1 MTFDVIFL
9 FASTVGGNRMYQV
22 KQWIQ
27 PLQRLS
33 KKTSLAF
40 VTDNQLAADAA
51 REAGL
56 EVRQYPSAQ
65 SSVSVFADLE
75 PKVVLYPRKGYDSQ
89 LHTAYPNAF
98 HVFIG
103 HGESDKAYTA
113 DNHMRYFDYIFL
125 AGEMGKQRL
134 RENLFDYPTEGRS
147 VLTGRPQLLDELPTP
162 PGDFVKNPAKK
173 TIIYTPT
180 SDFLTPINQYAS
192 IASHGVALME
202 TLLAAGDEYQV
213 IYKPHPLLGSKL
225 PANLAAHKKVL
236 EMIENANSDH
246 YYDTSPFGWQL
257 GYADIMITDVS
268 AVAYDWLATGKP
280 LVVTKP
286 PHPKAWIYETGLLG
300 AFDLLEPK
308 DVPQI
313 IDRLNFESQDEAT
326 KASHESW
333 RKRYYSDP
341 SDAKGNELF
350 ITETLSLVKG
360 WKARFGSKPK
370 FEFTVAKT
378 AQTSVAPQNRP
389 SLKARLSKFA
399 KKSIHNALTGKSF
412 TERSL
417 IYHFSSKPLKLAG
430 LPAPAKGEK
439 TVLMISNL
447 SVMVA
452 ALNKTLRDSKLRGK
466 YRVVYVPSGGF
477 VRKVLERGRF
487 KELYYTAHMREN
499 DFGLRYTAAK
509 HILLLDHATGKDPI
523 DHNLIAYHEIKVTN
537 PARIEQI
544 EKTLF
549 KPEGWVF
556 S

>member
-9 FASTVGGNRMYQV
+9 FVSTVGGNRMYQV

-33 KKTSLAF
+33 KQTSLAF

-56 EVRQYPSAQ
+56 EVRQYSSAQ

-75 PKVVLYPRKGYDSQ
+75 PKVILYPRKGYDSQ

-113 DNHMRYFDYIFL
+113 DNHMRYFDHLFL

-134 RENLFDYPTEGRS
+134 RENLFEYPTEGRS
-147 VLTGRPQLLDELPTP
+147 VLTGRPQLLDELPIP
-162 PGDFVKNPAKK
+162 PSDFAKNPAKK

-192 IASHGVALME
+192 IASHGVALVE
-202 TLLAAGDEYQV
+202 TLLAAGNEYQV

-236 EMIENANSDH
+236 EMIEAAGSDH

-280 LVVTKP
+280 LVVTRP

-300 AFDLLEPK
+300 AFDLLEAS

-313 IDRLNFESQDEAT
+313 IERLNFESQDEAT

-341 SDAKGNELF
+341 ADAKGNEKF
-350 ITETLSLVKG
+350 ITETLALVKG
-360 WKARFGSKPK
+360 WEARFGSKPK
-370 FEFTVAKT
+370 FEIAVSKS
-378 AQTSVAPQNRP
+378 AQVSSSTSTKPN
-389 SLKARLSKFA
+389 LKARFSKIA
-399 KKSIHNALTGKSF
+399 KKSIHDLLTGKSF
-412 TERSL
+412 TENGL
-417 IYHFSSKPLKLAG
+417 IYHYSAKPLKLSG

-439 TVLMISNL
+439 TVLMISSL
-447 SVMVA
+447 SIVA
-452 ALNKTLRDSKLRGK
+452 DTLKKTLREAKLRGK

-477 VRKVLERGRF
+477 VRKVLEGGRF
-487 KELYYTAHMREN
+487 REIYYTAHLREN
-499 DFGLRYTAAK
+499 DYALRYTPAK
-509 HILLLDHATGKDPI
+509 HILLLDHATGNDPI
-523 DHNLIAYHEIKVTN
+523 DHNLIAYHEIKVAN
-537 PARIEQI
+537 PARAEQI
-544 EKTLF
+544 EKTIY
-549 KPEGWVF
+549 KPEGWIF